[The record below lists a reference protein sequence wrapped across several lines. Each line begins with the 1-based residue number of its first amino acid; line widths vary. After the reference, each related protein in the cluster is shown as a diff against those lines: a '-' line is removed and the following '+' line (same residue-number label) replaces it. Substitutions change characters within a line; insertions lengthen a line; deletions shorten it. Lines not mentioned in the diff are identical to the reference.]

1 MFSEQEL
8 AYLQAQPLAR
18 IATVDN
24 DGQPT
29 VVVVGFQF
37 DGARFYISGHQLSA
51 SRLRRSGPRAGP
63 GSAGPVARRYRW
75 SRRGRTTNT
84 LKLPFAA
91 IPRPLPER
99 KELLCPTQL

>member
-37 DGARFYISGHQLSA
+37 DGALLHQRSPA
-51 SRLRRSGPRAGP
+51 LRQQAKAIWPAGGT
-63 GSAGPVARRYRW
+63 GSAGPLARRHRW
-75 SRRGRTTNT
+75 SRRGRTINT
-84 LKLPFAA
+84 LKLSFAA

>member
-1 MFSEQEL
+1 MFSEKEL
-8 AYLQAQPLAR
+8 AFLQAQPLAR

-24 DGQPT
+24 DDQPT
-29 VVVVGFQF
+29 VDVVGFQF
-37 DGARFYISGHQLSA
+37 DDSRFYIGGHQLSA
-51 SRLRRSGPRAGP
+51 SRLRRSGQRGGP
-63 GSAGPVARRYRW
+63 GSADPVARRDRW

-91 IPRPLPER
+91 RPRLLPER

>member
-1 MFSEQEL
+1 MD
-8 AYLQAQPLAR
+8 
-18 IATVDN
+18 IAGKIVLLIA
-24 DGQPT
+24 GP
-29 VVVVGFQF
+29 
-37 DGARFYISGHQLSA
+37 RRRGHQLSA

-63 GSAGPVARRYRW
+63 GSAGPVARRDRW
-75 SRRGRTTNT
+75 SRKQRTTNT